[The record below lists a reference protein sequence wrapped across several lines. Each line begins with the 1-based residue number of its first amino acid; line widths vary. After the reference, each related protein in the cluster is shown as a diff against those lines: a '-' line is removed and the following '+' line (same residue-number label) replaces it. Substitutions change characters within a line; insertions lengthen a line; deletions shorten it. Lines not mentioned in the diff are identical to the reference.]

1 MHELPLQFDELLPN
15 VETALAA
22 SREMNESTRLE
33 QVLLYG
39 LSIGAH
45 TLPLSFTV
53 RRQRECEHSLLATT
67 FPVRACSLVLSSVL
81 RARVSSCSALLAALT
96 LLSRIDLNTRAW
108 QVTTSTEALP
118 RGANTA

>member
-53 RRQRECEHSLLATT
+53 RRQCDCEYSLLATA
-67 FPVRACSLVLSSVL
+67 FPVRVCSPALSSVL

-96 LLSRIDLNTRAW
+96 LLSRIDLNTHAW

-118 RGANTA
+118 REANTA